1 MRGSQT
7 AFDKGRLP
15 MPRDRILVIEDEK
28 DTCDLLH
35 YLLEGEGYEVEQAC
49 SSADALL
56 KVERKLFHLIMVD
69 ITMDGTDG
77 LEVLRRIQ
85 RAARGAVLIVIAG
98 RCSLKTALEA
108 VCYHA
113 ADYLSKPFEDPGE
126 VLAAVQ
132 RGLAERPKIPAV
144 AD

>member
-1 MRGSQT
+1 
-7 AFDKGRLP
+7 
-15 MPRDRILVIEDEK
+15 MPRHRILVIEDEK

-35 YLLEGEGYEVEQAC
+35 YLLEGEGYEVEQAR
-49 SSADALL
+49 SSAEALL
-56 KVERKLFHLIMVD
+56 KVARKPFHLIMVD
-69 ITMDGTDG
+69 ITMNGTDG

-85 RAARGAVLIVIAG
+85 QAAKDAVLIVIAG

-132 RGLAERPKIPAV
+132 KGLAEHPNRVAV
-144 AD
+144 AR